1 MKPDKITQAIH
12 DARDED
18 AETII
23 KVCEKKKHKLRN
35 NKMNTGKE
43 AFEKRNPS
51 VCKKCEYRMI
61 LRKGHFCNFWGNK
74 LTKIK
79 WCNK

>member
-1 MKPDKITQAIH
+1 MLG
-12 DARDED
+12 RD
-18 AETII
+18 
-23 KVCEKKKHKLRN
+23 
-35 NKMNTGKE
+35 KMNTGKE
-43 AFEKRNPS
+43 AFQKRTPS

>member
-23 KVCEKKKHKLRN
+23 KVCEKKFLQNIKHKTGYMDTIMELLPELTLKELRYLL
-35 NKMNTGKE
+35 
-43 AFEKRNPS
+43 FS
-51 VCKKCEYRMI
+51 VEVMI
-61 LRKGHFCNFWGNK
+61 DKTIQEGEDEHW
-74 LTKIK
+74 
-79 WCNK
+79 